1 MKSFRARLRLEAK
14 VSVYIKASFNID
26 KVFYNEIIFN
36 INDFMSFL
44 FGDIFIIY
52 YDTTVATAPVT
63 PTSPLWVPP
72 MPYTSFNL
80 CYAVGYNYNDI

>member
-1 MKSFRARLRLEAK
+1 MKAFKARLRLEAK

-26 KVFYNEIIFN
+26 KLFYNELIFN

-44 FGDIFIIY
+44 FGDIYIIY
-52 YDTTVATAPVT
+52 ADTTVPTAGSSTV
-63 PTSPLWVPP
+63 PLWTPP
-72 MPYTSFNL
+72 WVYSGLNL